1 MGQYR
6 SDYIPLYKKEM
17 PEVISDAKKKGKKI
31 LVVLGSHSASYWY
44 ESYSEPYL
52 NWTAQVN
59 FLEDIIKLSQRLDN
73 TFIII
78 RYKKLDWSKNEYFK
92 NILKKLNNS
101 ENVMLADDYKESNY
115 SYKLCANA
123 DLVMAR
129 HTSLADECLS
139 NEIPVLFHEYTH
151 NMEEI
156 VLDIANY
163 LPPSLVCNNFEE
175 LYKKSKSILFLNSDK
190 LTDEIKALN
199 KKIYY
204 VNNKKNIKTKIINH
218 IENQLN
224 NSSLLN

>member
-1 MGQYR
+1 
-6 SDYIPLYKKEM
+6 
-17 PEVISDAKKKGKKI
+17 
-31 LVVLGSHSASYWY
+31 
-44 ESYSEPYL
+44 
-52 NWTAQVN
+52 
-59 FLEDIIKLSQRLDN
+59 
-73 TFIII
+73 
-78 RYKKLDWSKNEYFK
+78 
-92 NILKKLNNS
+92 
-101 ENVMLADDYKESNY
+101 
-115 SYKLCANA
+115 
-123 DLVMAR
+123 MAR